1 MKYVLDTNTLIYFFK
16 GMGQVASYIYNCHPQ
31 DIAIPAIVLY
41 ELYVGIEKSTHPN
54 KRITQLETLLTQVQ
68 VLPFNQQEA
77 KISAMIRAQLEQN
90 GTPIGHYDIQIAGT
104 TLTHNAILVTHNT
117 KEFSRVEGL
126 QIIDWF

>member
-1 MKYVLDTNTLIYFFK
+1 M
-16 GMGQVASYIYNCHPQ
+16 
-31 DIAIPAIVLY
+31 
-41 ELYVGIEKSTHPN
+41 
-54 KRITQLETLLTQVQ
+54 TQVQ
-68 VLPFNQQEA
+68 ILPFNQQEA

-104 TLTHNAILVTHNT
+104 ALTHNAVLVTHNT